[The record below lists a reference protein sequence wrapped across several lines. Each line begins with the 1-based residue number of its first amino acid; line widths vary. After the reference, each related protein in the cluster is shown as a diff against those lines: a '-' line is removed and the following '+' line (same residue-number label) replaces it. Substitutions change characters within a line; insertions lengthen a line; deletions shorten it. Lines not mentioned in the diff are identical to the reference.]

1 MSTPPLKAGER
12 AFNILLL
19 LLSISIL
26 VVAYRISGFESVRS
40 PGAFPMFLGSLLV
53 LSMVVII
60 LGQRHH
66 PRPKTTGNLGETRE
80 FFRTHLPLRFIVFTL
95 MTIGYLLLLTPL
107 GFVLATLL
115 FMFCASAYLF
125 RGRWV
130 MSALVTVGATAIIYA
145 LFTLLFQVY
154 LP

>member
-1 MSTPPLKAGER
+1 MSTSPLKAGER

-40 PGAFPMFLGSLLV
+40 PGAFPMFLGCLLV

-60 LGQRHH
+60 IGQRHH
-66 PRPKTTGNLGETRE
+66 PRPKTTGHLGETRQ
-80 FFRTHLPLRFIVFTL
+80 FFRTHLPPRFMVFTL

-107 GFVLATLL
+107 GFVPATLL
-115 FMFCASAYLF
+115 FMFCAIVYLF

-130 MSALVTVGATAIIYA
+130 LSALVTVGATAIIYA